1 MARDN
6 ILLTYVGLD
15 ILFVSTGALLIVF
28 ALNNQAESAK
38 EFTKDTVV
46 RDLLLGMCPLNGNN
60 PLLPV
65 PHHAPSH
72 HEQNTDLEK
81 CIAAIGNAVLVFV
94 TFLISI
100 PAIVM
105 PSTRGWLKFHGYLTV
120 ICAFFTLVIGLDIWF
135 ETLKTRKN
143 LSDIW
148 ITQPPATQ
156 SLLQQTVCLPHP
168 LFFPPTLLFPSIS
181 LSSSPKPKHQLIHP
195 QLQCCGYS
203 NSTSPPFVQDTFCTS
218 AIQAASQLGC
228 VTPFSREANN
238 FLDLVFTGAFGIVG
252 LDAVLVITTAILLK
266 DRKEKER
273 YRFIDEKS
281 GAGAF

>member
-168 LFFPPTLLFPSIS
+168 LFFPPTLLYPSIS
-181 LSSSPKPKHQLIHP
+181 LLFPKIQTLTHPPTAPMLRLLQQHLPPLRPRHLLHIRHPSRLATRLRNALLAGSQQLPRPSLHGRFWNRGTRCCAGYHDGDSAQGP
-195 QLQCCGYS
+195 QG
-203 NSTSPPFVQDTFCTS
+203 
-218 AIQAASQLGC
+218 
-228 VTPFSREANN
+228 E
-238 FLDLVFTGAFGIVG
+238 GAVS
-252 LDAVLVITTAILLK
+252 V
-266 DRKEKER
+266 
-273 YRFIDEKS
+273 Y
-281 GAGAF
+281 